1 MIDYICQDCL
11 CKGPDIRC
19 EHYVRRMVGECKGA
33 DVRTMKMGTEKYK
46 VSDSTCYP
54 VKAPDWLVL
63 DLEHIA
69 RSKERVN
76 IYIID
81 PQQKIGEMEFN
92 QREHY
97 YFEEEDVVEKNGPKL
112 KEVRWTGYVKRGEGT
127 IRKPILITYV
137 NSKQGREIPVLRISH
152 MEWRRNKKGRMMQIS
167 PDKQPVF

>member
-19 EHYVRRMVGECKGA
+19 EHYVKRMVGECKGD
-33 DVRTMKMGTEKYK
+33 DVRTMKLENKKYK
-46 VSDSTCYP
+46 VSDCTCYP

-76 IYIID
+76 IYIRD
-81 PQQKIGEMEFN
+81 PQQKFD
-92 QREHY
+92 QRKDY
-97 YFEEEDVVEKNGPKL
+97 YFEGEDVVAVNAPTL
-112 KEVRWTGYVKRGEGT
+112 KEVKWVGYVRRSQGV
-127 IRKPILITYV
+127 IRKPMLFTYV
-137 NSKQGREIPVLRISH
+137 DSKKGREIPVLMITH
-152 MEWRRNKKGRMMQIS
+152 MEWRRAKRGRMKQIS